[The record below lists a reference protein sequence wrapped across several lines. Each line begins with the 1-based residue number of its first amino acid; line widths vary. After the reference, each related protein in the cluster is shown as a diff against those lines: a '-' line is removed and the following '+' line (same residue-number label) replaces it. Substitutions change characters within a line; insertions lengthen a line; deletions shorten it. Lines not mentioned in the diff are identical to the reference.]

1 MLENCSWDFR
11 LGLPMINAEEVLEL
25 KGYKQHE
32 REEEDMCESV
42 LTLGEAG
49 DAR

>member
-1 MLENCSWDFR
+1 
-11 LGLPMINAEEVLEL
+11 MINAEEVLEL
-25 KGYKQHE
+25 KGYKQRE
-32 REEEDMCESV
+32 REEDMCESV

>member
-1 MLENCSWDFR
+1 MHEISDGAYYDKCWGSAR
-11 LGLPMINAEEVLEL
+11 AQKV
-25 KGYKQHE
+25 YKQHE